1 MSRFPMTVMLMALL
15 VYTAVALVGCH
26 EEPKTAL
33 WYMANG
39 PALQAKLLDCKKHSA
54 STETDANCLAANEA
68 FMTIMTVDAQ
78 QKAAAANGNA
88 APAR

>member
-1 MSRFPMTVMLMALL
+1 MSRFPMTVVCMALL
-15 VYTAVALVGCH
+15 VYTAVALVGCQ
-26 EEPKTAL
+26 EQPRTAL

-39 PALQAKLLDCKKHSA
+39 PALQAKLLDCKKHPES
-54 STETDANCLAANEA
+54 SEGDANCRAANEA

-78 QKAAAANGNA
+78 QKAAAGGHP